1 MTRPA
6 REAGRP
12 SQSGQAMVEYLIVF
26 PSLLLVILGAVQF
39 ALLYH
44 VKNTLQ
50 YATFAAARQGSLK
63 NAQMNSIKD
72 ALAAGLTPMF
82 TFKPDM
88 VSLAKGRAIA
98 AIEVYN
104 PLTTKVELLSPTKEA
119 GADFGSD
126 DPADSSKRLI
136 PNDNL
141 MYRSASVGG
150 SSGVNVQDANL
161 IKVRVTYCAK
171 LVVPIVNV
179 AIYGMLNGITGA
191 KDVAGEWFGDPVATS
206 VATTPNMC
214 SQLKDRFG
222 SVVNNVV
229 DAAGDI
235 GVDIGFLNDALF
247 DISGA
252 VSGFTVPGLDWEIGG
267 YRIPITAEAVVR
279 MQSEAKV
286 GK

>member
-1 MTRPA
+1 MRGA
-6 REAGRP
+6 AQR
-12 SQSGQAMVEYLIVF
+12 GQAMVEYLIVL

-39 ALLYH
+39 AMLYH

-88 VSLAKGRAIA
+88 GALAKGRAIA

-104 PLTTKVELLSPTKEA
+104 PLTTKVELLSPTKA
-119 GADFGSD
+119 AAADFGSD
-126 DPADSSKRLI
+126 DPADSTKRLI

-141 MYRSASVGG
+141 MYRPTSVGG
-150 SSGVNVQDANL
+150 SSGMNIQDANL

-171 LVVPIVNV
+171 LVVPVVNV
-179 AIYGMLNGITGA
+179 AIYGLVNGIAGA

-222 SVVNNVV
+222 SIVNSVV

-279 MQSEAKV
+279 MQSEAKIA
-286 GK
+286 K

>member
-1 MTRPA
+1 MK
-6 REAGRP
+6 AGRRREG
-12 SQSGQAMVEYLIVF
+12 GQALVEYLIVF

-44 VKNTLQ
+44 MKNTLQ
-50 YATFAAARQGSLK
+50 YAAFAAARQGALK
-63 NAQMNSIKD
+63 NAKMNTIKD

-82 TFKPDM
+82 TFKPDLG
-88 VSLAKGRAIA
+88 SLAKGRAIA

-104 PLTTKVELLSPTKEA
+104 PLTMKVELLSPTKEA
-119 GADFGSD
+119 GADFGAD
-126 DPADSSKRLI
+126 DPADTSKRLI

-141 MYRSASVGG
+141 MYRASSVGG

-161 IKVRVTYCAK
+161 LKIRVTYCAK
-171 LVVPIVNV
+171 LVVPVVNV
-179 AIYGMLNGITGA
+179 AIYGILNGITGA
-191 KDVAGEWFGDPVATS
+191 KDVASEWFGDPVTTS

-222 SVVNNVV
+222 SKVDSVV

-235 GVDIGFLNDALF
+235 GADISFLNDALF
-247 DISGA
+247 DISSA

-279 MQSEAKV
+279 MQSPGSVEK
-286 GK
+286 

>member
-1 MTRPA
+1 MKRPG
-6 REAGRP
+6 GR
-12 SQSGQAMVEYLIVF
+12 QERGQALVEYLIVF

-44 VKNTLQ
+44 MKNTLQ
-50 YATFAAARQGSLK
+50 YAAFAAARQGSLK
-63 NAQMNSIKD
+63 NAKMNTIKD

-88 VSLAKGRAIA
+88 GSLAKGRAIA

-104 PLTTKVELLSPTKEA
+104 PLTMKVELLSPTKEA

-126 DPADSSKRLI
+126 DPADSGKRLI

-141 MYRSASVGG
+141 MYRASSTGG

-161 IKVRVTYCAK
+161 LKIRVTYCAK
-171 LVVPIVNV
+171 LVVPVVNV

-191 KDVAGEWFGDPVATS
+191 KDLAGEWFGDPVTTS

-214 SQLKDRFG
+214 SQLKDRIG
-222 SVVNNVV
+222 SKVDAVV

-235 GVDIGFLNDALF
+235 GVDISFLNDALF
-247 DISGA
+247 DISSA

-279 MQSEAKV
+279 MQSPAQVEK
-286 GK
+286 

>member
-1 MTRPA
+1 VKR
-6 REAGRP
+6 RHGAGRRREG
-12 SQSGQAMVEYLIVF
+12 GQALVEYLIVF

-50 YATFAAARQGSLK
+50 YAAFAAARQGSLK
-63 NAQMNSIKD
+63 NAKMNTIKD

-88 VSLAKGRAIA
+88 GSFAKGRAIA

-126 DPADSSKRLI
+126 DPADSGKRLI

-141 MYRSASVGG
+141 MYRASSTGG

-161 IKVRVTYCAK
+161 LKIRVTYCAK
-171 LVVPIVNV
+171 LVVPVVNV
-179 AIYGMLNGITGA
+179 AIYGLLNGIAGA
-191 KDVAGEWFGDPVATS
+191 KDVASEWFGDAVATS

-222 SVVNNVV
+222 SKVDSVV

-235 GVDIGFLNDALF
+235 GADISFLSDALF
-247 DISGA
+247 

-267 YRIPITAEAVVR
+267 YRIPVTAEAVVR
-279 MQSEAKV
+279 MQSPGSVEK
-286 GK
+286 

>member
-1 MTRPA
+1 VR
-6 REAGRP
+6 RQG
-12 SQSGQAMVEYLIVF
+12 GQAMVEYLIVL

-39 ALLYH
+39 AMLYH

-50 YATFAAARQGSLK
+50 YAAFAAARQGSLK

-72 ALAAGLTPMF
+72 ALAAGMTPMF

-88 VSLAKGRAIA
+88 GSLAKGRAIA

-104 PLTTKVELLSPTKEA
+104 PLTTKIELLSPTKA
-119 GADFGSD
+119 AAADFGAD

-141 MYRSASVGG
+141 MYRGTGVGG

-161 IKVRVTYCAK
+161 IKIRVTYCAK
-171 LVVPIVNV
+171 LVVPVVNV
-179 AIYGMLNGITGA
+179 AIYGLVNGIAGA

-222 SVVNNVV
+222 SVVNSVV

-267 YRIPITAEAVVR
+267 YRIPVTAEAVVR
-279 MQSEAKV
+279 MQSEAKIA
-286 GK
+286 K

>member
-1 MTRPA
+1 MRKQ
-6 REAGRP
+6 G
-12 SQSGQAMVEYLIVF
+12 GQALVEYLIVF

-50 YATFAAARQGSLK
+50 YAAFAAARQGSLK
-63 NAQMNSIKD
+63 NAKMNTIKD

-88 VSLAKGRAIA
+88 GSLAKGRAIA

-119 GADFGSD
+119 GADFGAD
-126 DPADSSKRLI
+126 DPADTSKRLI

-141 MYRSASVGG
+141 MYRASSTGG

-161 IKVRVTYCAK
+161 LKIRVTYCAK
-171 LVVPIVNV
+171 LVVPVVNV

-191 KDVAGEWFGDPVATS
+191 KDLAGEWFGDPVATS

-222 SVVNNVV
+222 SKVDSVV

-235 GVDIGFLNDALF
+235 GVDISFLTDALN

-267 YRIPITAEAVVR
+267 YRIPVTAEAVVR
-279 MQSEAKV
+279 MQSAAQVEK
-286 GK
+286 